1 VNRVASD
8 FNYIACFLTFAC
20 PYDCWFCINRES
32 GLAPRKMLP
41 AGKWV
46 DFINNLDTKIPV
58 TLQGG
63 EPTMHPG
70 FYDIVNQTSQPIDLL
85 TNLSFDADAFI
96 ANVNP
101 KRFFRHAPF
110 APIRV
115 SYYDHSVDF
124 GEFAAKCRK
133 LMDAGFDLFVYSIDF
148 PDSPPERA
156 ADLKRRFAERGIEH
170 RMKPFLGFYGG
181 QLHPPDGYLFEEGV
195 SRTVSRKC
203 QCRTTEI
210 LVAPDGAM
218 FRCHADLYA
227 NVNPVAHVDNPA
239 EAFEFKYRPC
249 DRFGQCNPCDL
260 KVKNNRQEQFGH
272 CAVSIQD
279 IESPE

>member
-1 VNRVASD
+1 MNSVASD

-32 GLAPRKMLP
+32 RLEPRKML
-41 AGKWV
+41 AAEKWIA
-46 DFINNLDTKIPV
+46 FINSLETDVPI

-70 FYDIVNQTSQPIDLL
+70 FYDIVNRTSQPIDLL
-85 TNLSFDADAFI
+85 TNLSFDADTFI
-96 ANVNP
+96 ANVSP
-101 KRFFRHAPF
+101 KRFYRHAPF

-115 SYYDHSVDF
+115 SFYDHRVDF
-124 GEFAAKCRK
+124 SEFVAKCRR
-133 LMDAGFDLFVYSIDF
+133 LIDAGFDLFVYSLDF

-156 ADLKRRFAERGIEH
+156 ANLKRRFAEYGIEH
-170 RMKPFLGFYGG
+170 RMKPFLGTYNGK
-181 QLHPPDGYLFEEGV
+181 LHPPDGYLFAEGV
-195 SRTVSRKC
+195 SRKAAKRC

-210 LVAPDGAM
+210 LVAPDGSM
-218 FRCHADLYA
+218 FRCHADLYE
-227 NVNPVAHVDNPA
+227 NVGAVAHSDDPA
-239 EAFEFKYRPC
+239 EALQCKYRPC

-272 CAVSIQD
+272 CAVSIKD
-279 IESPE
+279 IEHR